1 MGRKMTGTEAGT
13 NALVLGGFAQISRNK
28 KINNAGSVL
37 GIAGFILLIGE
48 LIKFSIIWL
57 IIKPCTF
64 IFKVFW
70 KCFKYITPVII
81 AFVMTIF
88 QLLYKYIRKAFNKT
102 KNEII

>member
-13 NALVLGGFAQISRNK
+13 NALVSGGLVQISRNK

-37 GIAGFILLIGE
+37 GIAGVILLIGE
-48 LIKFSIIWL
+48 LIKFSVMWL
-57 IIKPCTF
+57 IIKPFTL

-70 KCFKYITPVII
+70 ICFKDITPVII
-81 AFVMTIF
+81 AFVMAIF